1 MQGLSTLLNGV
12 ADVVWYN
19 SIRGYIS
26 TRIDFFLEQTL
37 SGMLTI
43 VGTIA
48 LTCMTIWI
56 MVQGYMILSGRSQ
69 EGVKG
74 FIFNAG
80 KSYLIIAVATGLA
93 AGSGFSVRTLTDD
106 LTSTVAQV
114 VAGDEKAAKCLSAD
128 SAFLGCKIDRSLQV
142 MQATMNFVGQL
153 DTADD
158 PILEDKKARAGWF
171 VGIGS
176 AGSALVAGTMLLLYK
191 VMMMQ
196 SMVL

>member
-1 MQGLSTLLNGV
+1 MS
-12 ADVVWYN
+12 
-19 SIRGYIS
+19 
-26 TRIDFFLEQTL
+26 
-37 SGMLTI
+37 I
-43 VGTIA
+43 VGVIA
-48 LTCMTIWI
+48 LVCMAIWI
-56 MVQGYMILSGRSQ
+56 MVQGYMIVSGRSQ
-69 EGVKG
+69 EGIKG

-176 AGSALVAGTMLLLYK
+176 AGPALVAGTMLLLYK
-191 VMMMQ
+191 VMMMR